1 MTFTDRL
8 RQIFQGFL
16 EMVGRNLAHLGIS
29 ANTITLIGLIGNI
42 LASILVAKGWLLA
55 GGILILCV
63 GPLDAFDGAVARV
76 EGKETKFGAFLD
88 SVTDRYSELVIYLG
102 LVLFFLKRFDSVG
115 IILSFLAVAG
125 SMLVSYTRARAQG
138 VGLEVKAGIMTRV
151 ERYLVLAPGIIF
163 QYPKISL
170 WIIAIL
176 ANVTA
181 IQRIWIVRNL
191 TNKTEK
197 EK

>member
-115 IILSFLAVAG
+115 IILSFLAAVG

-151 ERYLVLAPGIIF
+151 
-163 QYPKISL
+163 
-170 WIIAIL
+170 
-176 ANVTA
+176 
-181 IQRIWIVRNL
+181 
-191 TNKTEK
+191 
-197 EK
+197 